1 MRCPYCGEP
10 DVGDGHDEAWQNHI
24 GDCQPIDVNT

>member
-10 DVGDGHDEAWQNHI
+10 EWILCMHTHEYE
-24 GDCQPIDVNT
+24 DCLPF